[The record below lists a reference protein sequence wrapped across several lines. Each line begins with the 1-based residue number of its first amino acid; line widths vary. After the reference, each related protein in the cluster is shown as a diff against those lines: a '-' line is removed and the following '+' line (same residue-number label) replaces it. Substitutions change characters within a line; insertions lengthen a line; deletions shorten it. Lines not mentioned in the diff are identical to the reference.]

1 MPCAFGAATPTMGTA
16 ANHMEL
22 DTKAYAD
29 VLVLSPAGRI
39 DHTNCEH
46 FLEAIQPELER
57 CTASGPRLVFDL
69 GRLDYVSSAGLRCFL
84 IAAKHVKPL
93 GGTVVVAAMRP
104 VVKEIFEIS
113 RFNLVFPIF
122 DTVRDAL
129 QSQAPDALSKFD
141 TG

>member
-1 MPCAFGAATPTMGTA
+1 MGTA

-69 GRLDYVSSAGLRCFL
+69 GRLEYVSSAGLRCFL
-84 IAAKHVKPL
+84 IAAKQVKPL

-122 DTVRDAL
+122 DTVRAAVA
-129 QSQAPDALSKFD
+129 QVSPAALSALD
-141 TG
+141 AG